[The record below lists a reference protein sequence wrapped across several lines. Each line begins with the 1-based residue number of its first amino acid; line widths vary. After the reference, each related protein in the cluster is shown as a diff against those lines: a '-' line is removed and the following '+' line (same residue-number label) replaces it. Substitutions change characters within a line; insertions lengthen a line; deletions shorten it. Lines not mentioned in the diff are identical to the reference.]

1 MSNYIS
7 DALYDSSARDKMISG
22 VDTLAD
28 AVKLTLGPKGK
39 NVAIFRPGTF
49 PHLTKDGVSVA
60 NVINLR
66 DPFENLGAQLVKEA
80 AQRSADVAGDGTT
93 TSTVIAQRL
102 LHEGRKFAD
111 SGSDVRRF
119 VSGIEHATKD
129 VIDFLSENRI
139 EVTSKEELSNVAT
152 ISANGEKDLGEL
164 IADAIDRV
172 TADGAISIEK
182 ARGFD
187 TELQIVEG
195 TAIDRG
201 FISPYFATDQTK
213 GITEFENAL
222 VFVCNAQI
230 SVAKDILPVLE
241 YAAKVDAPLLIVAN
255 DVTNEALQT
264 LVLNNLKGALRV
276 CAIKAPE
283 FGAART
289 VAMQDLAALFNAQ
302 VVAGLNKEFT
312 ENPSE
317 FLGSVK
323 RVVVEKNSSLFVG
336 VNSNTEL
343 LEEKISETKKVIEDP
358 LSSDSDRQVAVRRL
372 QRLSDG
378 VAVIKVGGAT
388 EIEMLER
395 RDRIEDAMYA
405 AKAAKRGG
413 IQPGGGTALLSA
425 ARNLKTNL
433 RKRQDDAY
441 SSGYGTLLEACRA
454 PLYQI
459 AKNAGEIPEIVLEKV
474 EKSRKNFYGYD
485 ASKGDYCDMI
495 EKGIIDPHLVV
506 CSSLKHAASVACNI
520 LLVGCSIAI
529 TDQTSDDGIGIIQNL

>member
-1 MSNYIS
+1 MSNFIS
-7 DALYDSSARDKMISG
+7 DALYDSEARDKMIVG
-22 VDTLAD
+22 VDVLAN

-80 AQRSADVAGDGTT
+80 AQRSAEVAGDGTT

-102 LHEGRKFAD
+102 LHEGRKYAD
-111 SGSDVRRF
+111 SGSDIRQF
-119 VSGIEHATKD
+119 VSGIENATKD
-129 VIDFLSENRI
+129 VLDFLSSSRI
-139 EVTSKEELSNVAT
+139 DVKDRHDLQNVAT
-152 ISANGEKDLGEL
+152 ISANGEEELGEL
-164 IADAIDRV
+164 IADAIEKV
-172 TADGAISIEK
+172 SADGAISIEK

-187 TELQIVEG
+187 TELEIVEG

-230 SVAKDILPVLE
+230 SSAKEILPILE
-241 YAAKVDAPLLIVAN
+241 YSAKVDAPLLVIAN

-264 LVLNNLKGALRV
+264 LVLNNLKGALKV

-283 FGAART
+283 FGSART
-289 VAMQDLAALFNAQ
+289 VAMQDLAALFDAQ
-302 VVAGLNKEFT
+302 VVAGLSDEFT
-312 ENPSE
+312 KNPSE
-317 FLGSVK
+317 FLGTIKKVI
-323 RVVVEKNSSLFVG
+323 VEKNASLFVG
-336 VNSNTEL
+336 VNSNVDL
-343 LEEKISETKKVIEDP
+343 LEQKILETKKTIDDP
-358 LSSDSDRQVAVRRL
+358 VSSVSDREVATRRL

-395 RDRIEDAMYA
+395 KDRIEDALYA

-413 IQPGGGTALLSA
+413 IQPGGGTALLLA
-425 ARNLKTNL
+425 ARALRSNF
-433 RKRQDDAY
+433 RKRQDAY
-441 SSGYGTLLEACRA
+441 STGYGALLEACKS

-474 EKSRKNFYGYD
+474 EKSRRDFYGYD
-485 ASKGDYCDMI
+485 ASSGEYCDMI
-495 EKGIIDPHLVV
+495 QKGIIDPHLVV
-506 CSSLKHAASVACNI
+506 CSSIKHAASVACNI

-529 TDQTSDDGIGIIQNL
+529 TDEASNDGLGIIQNL